1 MTPRIERI
9 ELIPFQPL
17 YSAASPRAPHMRLLT
32 IPFSHFS
39 EKARWA
45 LDRAGLPYEEE
56 AHLPLLHV
64 PAMRRAGGK
73 TVPVLVTDE
82 GTFTDSTD
90 ILGYVDR
97 KAPADRKMWPTDEAD
112 RKKAQE
118 LEDFFDRGLGKATRV
133 YAYYHLLP
141 DRPTALRILG
151 ARLSRTNRAI
161 LRASLPALAR
171 LIARGY
177 KVDET
182 NAQRSLDKIHEA
194 FDRADAALAEGGKYL
209 VGDTLT
215 GADIAFASLAAPVLV
230 PAGHPAYE
238 AAMHDLP
245 LAMQPEVKRLRARPA
260 GQHVLRLYEK
270 ERLDRGIRSSSG
282 VPVNHGSSGC
292 CPSGRR
298 GSV

>member
-1 MTPRIERI
+1 
-9 ELIPFQPL
+9 
-17 YSAASPRAPHMRLLT
+17 MRLIT

-56 AHLPLLHV
+56 AHLPLLNI
-64 PAMRRAGGK
+64 PATRRAGGK

-97 KAPADRKMWPTDEAD
+97 KAPADRKIWPTDEAD

-118 LEDFFDRGLGKATRV
+118 LEDFFDRGLGRGARV

-141 DRPTALRILG
+141 ERPKLVKILG
-151 ARLSRTNRAI
+151 SRLSTKDRTLFRVMLPGLSRAI
-161 LRASLPALAR
+161 VRA
-171 LIARGY
+171 Y
-177 KVDET
+177 KVTEEGERR
-182 NAQRSLDKIHEA
+182 ALEKIHEA

-215 GADIAFASLAAPVLV
+215 GADIAFASLAAPVLN

-238 AAMHDLP
+238 AAMHELP
-245 LAMQPEVKRLRARPA
+245 MAMQPEVKRLRARPA

-270 ERLDRGIRSSSG
+270 ERLFRVIPGL
-282 VPVNHGSSGC
+282 
-292 CPSGRR
+292 GRAP
-298 GSV
+298 

>member
-1 MTPRIERI
+1 
-9 ELIPFQPL
+9 
-17 YSAASPRAPHMRLLT
+17 MRLIT

-45 LDRAGLPYEEE
+45 LDHAGLAYEEE

-64 PAMRRAGGK
+64 PATRRAGGK

-97 KAPADRKMWPTDEAD
+97 KAPADRKIWPTDEAD

-118 LEDFFDRGLGKATRV
+118 LEEFFDRGLGKGARV
-133 YAYYHLLP
+133 YAYFHLLP
-141 DRPTALRILG
+141 DGAKLVKMLG
-151 ARLSRTNRAI
+151 ARLSTKDRTIFRA
-161 LRASLPALAR
+161 LLPVFSRLVARA
-171 LIARGY
+171 Y
-177 KVDET
+177 KVTEDNT
-182 NAQRSLDKIHEA
+182 QRSLEKIHEA

-215 GADIAFASLAAPVLV
+215 GADITFASLAAPVLN
-230 PAGHPAYE
+230 PPGHPVYE
-238 AAMHDLP
+238 VAMHELP
-245 LAMQPEVKRLRARPA
+245 MGMQPEVKRLRARAA

-270 ERLDRGIRSSSG
+270 ER
-282 VPVNHGSSGC
+282 
-292 CPSGRR
+292 
-298 GSV
+298 